1 MDKTTVSLP
10 MQGEWIEIFAL
21 DPSQAGRGS
30 LPMQGEWIEI
40 FFIKRIS
47 PHVVSL
53 PMQGEWI
60 EIPAPVRSSARP

>member
-40 FFIKRIS
+40 
-47 PHVVSL
+47 
-53 PMQGEWI
+53 
-60 EIPAPVRSSARP
+60 PAPVRSSARP